1 MPEPEAEPEP
11 SPEPIPTD
19 PADPAIPPLEPV
31 EPPTPQPELP
41 EPEPTNP
48 LPVTPSDPEPTQE
61 PQQPAPL
68 PTPEPQSNSNLP
80 LDDSSQLLTSILA
93 DGNVSAQEVE
103 SIIASVS
110 EDGKLSEAE
119 KEIVAEA
126 IVAQYEGEPVP
137 AAALVEAGIDYEDLP
152 PETPVETRVD
162 ESGEPIIITAEVADA
177 LELVSDPSEL
187 VGAIF
192 TDPTKALL
200 ALASI
205 GADMSD
211 TERQESQTVVVASV
225 IIGAIASLSI
235 RRM

>member
-1 MPEPEAEPEP
+1 LPVAPIVPEPKP
-11 SPEPIPTD
+11 
-19 PADPAIPPLEPV
+19 
-31 EPPTPQPELP
+31 
-41 EPEPTNP
+41 
-48 LPVTPSDPEPTQE
+48 E
-61 PQQPAPL
+61 PQQPTPL
-68 PTPEPQSNSNLP
+68 PTPELQSNSNLP
-80 LDDSSQLLTSILA
+80 SENSSQLLTEILA

-110 EDGKLSEAE
+110 EDGKLTEAE
-119 KEIVAEA
+119 KEVVAEA

-137 AAALVEAGIDYEDLP
+137 AAALVAAGIDYENLP

-162 ESGEPIIITAEVADA
+162 ESGEPIVITAEVADA
-177 LELVSDPSEL
+177 LELVGNPAEF

-192 TDPTKALL
+192 TNPAKALL
-200 ALASI
+200 ALSSI
-205 GADMSD
+205 GSDMSD

>member
-1 MPEPEAEPEP
+1 MPEPEPQPEP
-11 SPEPIPTD
+11 QPEPA
-19 PADPAIPPLEPV
+19 PADPDDPPLEPV
-31 EPPTPQPELP
+31 EPQEPQPELP
-41 EPEPTNP
+41 EPEPESP
-48 LPVTPSDPEPTQE
+48 LPVSPSDPEPTPE
-61 PQQPAPL
+61 PEQ
-68 PTPEPQSNSNLP
+68 PTPLLPQEPQSNSNLP
-80 LDDSSQLLTSILA
+80 SENPSQLLTSILA

-103 SIIASVS
+103 SIIDSVS
-110 EDGKLSEAE
+110 EDGKLTEAE

-126 IVAQYEGEPVP
+126 VIAQFEGEPVP
-137 AAALVEAGIDYEDLP
+137 AAALVAAGIDYEDLP

-162 ESGEPIIITAEVADA
+162 ESGEPIVITAEVADA
-177 LELVSDPSEL
+177 LELVSNPAEL

-192 TDPTKALL
+192 TNPAKALL
-200 ALASI
+200 ALGSI

>member
-1 MPEPEAEPEP
+1 MPEPEPEPAPEPPVPPADPDDEPEQTPDPQPESP
-11 SPEPIPTD
+11 SPEP
-19 PADPAIPPLEPV
+19 ES
-31 EPPTPQPELP
+31 
-41 EPEPTNP
+41 P
-48 LPVTPSDPEPTQE
+48 LPLTPSDPEPKPE

-80 LDDSSQLLTSILA
+80 SENSSQLLTEILA

-110 EDGKLSEAE
+110 EDGKLTEAE
-119 KEIVAEA
+119 KEIVADA
-126 IVAQYEGEPVP
+126 IIAQYEGEPVP
-137 AAALVEAGIDYEDLP
+137 AEALVAAGIDYEDLP

-162 ESGEPIIITAEVADA
+162 ESGEPIVITAEVADA
-177 LELVSDPSEL
+177 LELVGDPAEF

-192 TDPTKALL
+192 TNPAKALL
-200 ALASI
+200 ALSSI
-205 GADMSD
+205 GSDMSD

>member
-1 MPEPEAEPEP
+1 MPEPEPEPAPELPVPPADPDDEPEQTPNPQPESP
-11 SPEPIPTD
+11 SPEPES
-19 PADPAIPPLEPV
+19 PLPL
-31 EPPTPQPELP
+31 TPIVP
-41 EPEPTNP
+41 EPKP
-48 LPVTPSDPEPTQE
+48 E
-61 PQQPAPL
+61 PQQPTPL

-80 LDDSSQLLTSILA
+80 SENSSQLLTEILA

-110 EDGKLSEAE
+110 EDGKLTEAE
-119 KEIVAEA
+119 KEIVADA
-126 IVAQYEGEPVP
+126 IIAQYEGEPVP
-137 AAALVEAGIDYEDLP
+137 AEALIEAGIDYEDLP

-162 ESGEPIIITAEVADA
+162 ESGEPIVITAEVADA
-177 LELVSDPSEL
+177 LELVSDPAEF

-192 TDPTKALL
+192 TNPAKALL
-200 ALASI
+200 ALSSI
-205 GADMSD
+205 GSDMSD